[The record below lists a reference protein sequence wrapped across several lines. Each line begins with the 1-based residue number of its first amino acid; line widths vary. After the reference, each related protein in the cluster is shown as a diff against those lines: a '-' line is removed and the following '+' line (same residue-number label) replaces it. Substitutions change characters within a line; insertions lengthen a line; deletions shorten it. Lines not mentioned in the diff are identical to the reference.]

1 MSALSIQPTYPIFTD
16 IDGQPLEDG
25 FIWIGVANLAP
36 IVNPITV
43 YWDAALTIPAAQP
56 IRTRGGY
63 PVNSGTPARLYVNSD
78 YSIQIQNKNG
88 STVYS
93 APENLERFG
102 SIDASSVVYT
112 PKWTGALVGTVKKQ
126 LDEVI
131 YVRNFIPA
139 GTDTANT
146 DCTAFIQ
153 AALDAG
159 ASKTIDFGNDGTWP
173 VTFKTLGT
181 LYISGLNTRIEGRG
195 AVIDYYGTGA
205 AFRWNLF
212 NGTIYPQDN
221 MIRQLNV
228 YVNNGPSSSAFLI
241 QTSHSRFEDVGI
253 GLRVG
258 ATSAKG
264 FVLVGDE
271 TNGTGPYYNYFEKCT
286 VQSSSLSLDH
296 IGVLFATNAPGYR
309 GPNANVWVGGRIG
322 QCATAFKITGN
333 GNVII
338 GATIENVNTL
348 NGICYDFVGP
358 AAFKNTQNQVYG
370 GYIENAN
377 TVFRID
383 ALTNGTI
390 IEMPY
395 MTGVGTILNDL
406 SPDAQILSGSV
417 PNKLP
422 TGIDFSTTAASAN
435 ANVLDAYEEG
445 TWVPTLQGGTTA
457 GSYTITTTSAKYIK
471 IGRQVTVTA
480 KMNITVNSAGTGPL
494 RFGGLPFPKD
504 SDEFMAGGVITQ
516 SILINAA
523 IMSLSPAA
531 YTSSLDSTFSISG
544 SRSNTSPLDID
555 CADVTAGAYVI
566 VTITYT
572 TQF

>member
-16 IDGQPLEDG
+16 IDGQPLEAG
-25 FIWIGVANLAP
+25 YLWLGVANLNP
-36 IVNPITV
+36 QTNPINV
-43 YWDAALTIPAAQP
+43 YWDAALTIPATQP
-56 IRTRGGY
+56 IRTLAGY
-63 PVNSGTPARLYVNSD
+63 PSNSGTPARLYVNSD
-78 YSIQIQNKNG
+78 YSIRVMNRNG

-102 SIDASSVVYT
+102 SIDASAVAYT
-112 PKWTGALVGTVKKQ
+112 AKWAGSLASTVKKQ

-131 YVRNFIPA
+131 YVANYIPD

-159 ASKTIDFGNDGTWP
+159 ASKTIDFGNRGTWP
-173 VTFKTLGT
+173 VTYKTLGT
-181 LYISGLNTRIEGRG
+181 LYISGMNTRIEGRG
-195 AVIDYYGTGA
+195 AIIDYYGSGA
-205 AFRWNLF
+205 AFGWNLF
-212 NGTIYPQDN
+212 NGNIYPQDN

-228 YVNNGPSSSAFLI
+228 YVNSGVSSSAFI
-241 QTSHSRFEDVGI
+241 VRTSHSRFEDVGI

-258 ATSAKG
+258 AASAKG

-286 VQSSSLSLDH
+286 VQSGSLSQDH

-309 GPNANVWVGGRIG
+309 GPNANTWIGGRIG
-322 QCATAFKITGN
+322 QCATGFRITGN
-333 GNVII
+333 GNVFI

-348 NGICYDFVGP
+348 DGICYDFVGP

-395 MTGVGTILNDL
+395 ITGVGTILNDL
-406 SPDAQILSGSV
+406 STDAQILSGSV

-422 TGIDFSTTAASAN
+422 TGIDFNTTAASAN

-457 GSYTITTTSAKYIK
+457 GSYTITTSSAKYIK

-480 KMNITVNSAGTGPL
+480 KMDITVNSAGTGAL

-504 SDEFMAGGVITQ
+504 SSLFIAGGVITQ
-516 SILINAA
+516 NISINAA
-523 IMSLSPAA
+523 IMSLSPSAW
-531 YTSSLDSTFSISG
+531 TSSLDSTFAISG
-544 SRSNTSPLDID
+544 PRSGAAPLELD
-555 CADVTAGAYVI
+555 CADVSSSAYVI
-566 VTITYT
+566 VTITYI
-572 TQF
+572 TQS